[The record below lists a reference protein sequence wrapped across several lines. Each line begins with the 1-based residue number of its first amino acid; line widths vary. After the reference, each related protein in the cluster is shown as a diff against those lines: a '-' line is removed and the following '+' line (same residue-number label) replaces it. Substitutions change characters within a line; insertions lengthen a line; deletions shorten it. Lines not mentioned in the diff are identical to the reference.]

1 MSDRNYS
8 ERIGFAS
15 YTYTDRETNTD
26 FNSPFP
32 VAVFGIRNELLGV
45 GTVIGSITDDEWD
58 EMPIISIQDKEETVE
73 ILGAECWWSCPL
85 DNEMV
90 ELLATDNMAKSIV
103 RATTYVQ
110 LLDSR
115 KH

>member
-1 MSDRNYS
+1 MNERNYS
-8 ERIGFAS
+8 EQTGFAS
-15 YTYTDRETNTD
+15 YTYTDRETGAD
-26 FNSPFP
+26 FTSPFP
-32 VAVFGIRNELLGV
+32 VAVFGIKNELLGV
-45 GTVIGSITDDEWD
+45 GTVIGSITDDDWD
-58 EMPIISIQDKEETVE
+58 AMPVIAIQDKEETIE

-90 ELLATDNMAKSIV
+90 ELLATDNMAKSMV

-115 KH
+115 QY